1 MQRSVTIC
9 LAARSGTLMVRSG
22 PAVTAAAP
30 CPHNAP
36 LLSTGHPAEPMFR
49 NLRLY
54 RLHSPWPDSEE
65 ALSQHLEQ
73 AAFKPCGSF
82 TERSSGWE
90 PPAEE
95 MPDRLCRRVAG
106 ADLMRLRS
114 QVRLLPAAAVN
125 EALEERLEQFKQ
137 RAGRDPGRKEKRQ
150 LKDEIHAELMPRALL
165 KSERTRGFCLIKEQL
180 VGVDT
185 ASDTVAERFLDK
197 LRDALGSLQVTP
209 LAFKQPVGA
218 LIHRIFLGDGPP
230 PFRPGRECRMQD
242 PAAGAAVV
250 SFQDIDLTEDDVRR
264 HVRNGMKLTRLG
276 VVFDDTVSCVV
287 DQDGV
292 IRKLKLQGM
301 DEGEGPEEDEDALA
315 RLDTEFVLLTGVT
328 RRLVEGL
335 GKALGG
341 VS

>member
-1 MQRSVTIC
+1 
-9 LAARSGTLMVRSG
+9 
-22 PAVTAAAP
+22 
-30 CPHNAP
+30 
-36 LLSTGHPAEPMFR
+36 MFR

-54 RLHSPWPDSEE
+54 RLHSLWPDSEA
-65 ALSQHLEQ
+65 ALSEQLEQ

-95 MPDRLCRRVAG
+95 VPDRLCRRVAG

-125 EALEERLEQFKQ
+125 EALEERLEQFKK
-137 RAGRDPGRKEKRQ
+137 RTGRDPGRREKRQ
-150 LKDEIHAELMPRALL
+150 LKDEVHAELMPRALL
-165 KSERTRGFCLIKEQL
+165 KSERTKGFCLIKEQL
-180 VGVDT
+180 IGIDT
-185 ASDTVAERFLDK
+185 ASDAVAERFLDK

-209 LAFKQPVGA
+209 LQFKQPVGG

-230 PFRPGRECRMQD
+230 AFRPGRECRMQD
-242 PAAGAAVV
+242 ASAGAAVV

-264 HVRNGMKLTRLG
+264 HVRSGMKLSRLG
-276 VVFDDTVSCVV
+276 VVFDDIVSCVI

-292 IRKLKLQGM
+292 ARKLKLLGM
-301 DEGEGPEEDEDALA
+301 DEGEGAEDEDPLA
-315 RLDTEFVLLTGVT
+315 RLDSEFVLLAGVS

-341 VS
+341 VD